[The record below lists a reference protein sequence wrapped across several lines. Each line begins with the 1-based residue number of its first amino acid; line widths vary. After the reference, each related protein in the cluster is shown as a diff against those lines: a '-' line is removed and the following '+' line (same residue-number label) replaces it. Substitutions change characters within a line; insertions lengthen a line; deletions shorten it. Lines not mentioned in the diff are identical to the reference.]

1 MRNYS
6 HKKPLKYVKHFVVKP
21 NAQKIKCLI
30 IELHSHSELLKVR
43 MFSFTFYGPSNKTDK
58 CVMVKQIFIIF

>member
-6 HKKPLKYVKHFVVKP
+6 HKKPLKYVKHFEVKP
-21 NAQKIKCLI
+21 NAQKIKCPI

-43 MFSFTFYGPSNKTDK
+43 MVSFIFYGPSNKSDK
-58 CVMVKQIFIIF
+58 YVMVKQIFMSF